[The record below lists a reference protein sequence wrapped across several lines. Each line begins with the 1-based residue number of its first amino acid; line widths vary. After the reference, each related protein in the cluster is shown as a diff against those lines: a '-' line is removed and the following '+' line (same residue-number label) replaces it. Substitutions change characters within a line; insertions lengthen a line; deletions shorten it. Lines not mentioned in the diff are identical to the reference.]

1 MSVSSQPQPVT
12 EALAFSRISER
23 LDAVGIEISDADI
36 ADCARFLALL
46 ARWNQKI
53 NLTSFQL
60 AGPLED
66 RAIDRLII
74 EPLVATTLGIP
85 GPGKWWDVGSGGG
98 SPAIPMRIVW
108 RNGRLIMVDSRQR
121 KSAFLREAVRELGL
135 EGTEV
140 ICERLENLAIGARA
154 NLVTVRAVR
163 IDASVADL
171 LARMLAIGGFALAFG
186 SLIEHP
192 SLVRERA
199 VTLPTGSD
207 LNIYRRVIDA
217 R

>member
-1 MSVSSQPQPVT
+1 MSVSIPSQPVT
-12 EALAFSRISER
+12 ESVAFARISDR
-23 LDAVGIEISDADI
+23 LAVAGIEISESDV
-36 ADCARFLALL
+36 ADCARFVALL

-60 AGPLED
+60 SGPLED
-66 RAIDRLII
+66 RAIDRLVI

-85 GPGKWWDVGSGGG
+85 GPGKWWDIGSGGG

-108 RNGRLIMVDSRQR
+108 RSGLLNMVESRQR

-135 EGTEV
+135 EGTDV
-140 ICERLENLAIGARA
+140 VCERLESLSIGARA

-163 IDASVADL
+163 IDAPVADL
-171 LARMLAIGGFALAFG
+171 LSRMLAIGGFALAFG
-186 SLIEHP
+186 SQIHHP
-192 SLVRERA
+192 GLVCERA

>member
-1 MSVSSQPQPVT
+1 MSVSNQPQPVS

-23 LDAVGIEISDADI
+23 LNAVGLEIPEADV
-36 ADCARFLALL
+36 ADCARYLALL

-60 AGPLED
+60 AGQLDD

-74 EPLVATTLGIP
+74 EPLVATTLGVP

-108 RNGRLIMVDSRQR
+108 PSGRLIMVESRER

-135 EGTEV
+135 EGTDV
-140 ICERLENLAIGARA
+140 LCERLENLAIGARA

-163 IDASVADL
+163 IDASLADL
-171 LARMLAIGGFALAFG
+171 LSRMLAIGGFALAFG
-186 SLIEHP
+186 SRIEHP
-192 SLVRERA
+192 NLIRERA

-207 LNIYRRVIDA
+207 LNVYRRVIDA

>member
-1 MSVSSQPQPVT
+1 MTVNQSQPVT
-12 EALAFSRISER
+12 EAVAFTRISHR
-23 LDAVGIEISDADI
+23 LDTVGVEIPEADI
-36 ADCARFLALL
+36 VDCARFLALL

-53 NLTSFQL
+53 NLTSFPL
-60 AGPLED
+60 TGYLED
-66 RAIDRLII
+66 RAVDRLIV

-98 SPAIPMRIVW
+98 SPAIPMRIIW
-108 RNGRLIMVDSRQR
+108 RSGRLMMVESRQR

-135 EGTEV
+135 EGTDV
-140 ICERLENLAIGARA
+140 ICERLENLELGARA
-154 NLVTVRAVR
+154 NLVSVRAVR
-163 IDASVADL
+163 IDASLADL
-171 LARMLAIGGFALAFG
+171 LARMLAIGGFALVFG
-186 SLIEHP
+186 SQVQHP

-207 LNIYRRVIDA
+207 LNVYRRVIDA